1 MLKQC
6 MNYAKTLREPG
17 VAQAEIPQE
26 AFEDDPQE
34 AAPVVP
40 RYLQLARAIHARFTA
55 DEERE
60 IAVYR
65 AAEALVASKNAVIMR
80 AVQEV
85 LDFCEILR
93 NVPELNAAL
102 DKKTEDITQR
112 LFSNRCTYTVE
123 NEPIAVQ
130 YEAPVYRVDMH
141 MPDHISLSSVN
152 NAYLHV
158 SFNPVKFMVVNKE
171 EEGEATITKHLL
183 MKQYRLATDG
193 TFLHFQSNE
202 GAAADPISDIITEL
216 RAKLGHEF
224 FEKHLMPYFE
234 AQVQAPVPD

>member
-6 MNYAKTLREPG
+6 INYAKTLCEPG

-26 AFEDDPQE
+26 AFGDDPQD
-34 AAPVVP
+34 ATLVIP
-40 RYLQLARAIHARFTA
+40 RYLQLARTIHARFTA
-55 DEERE
+55 DEEKE
-60 IAVYR
+60 FAVYR
-65 AAEALVASKNAVIMR
+65 AAEALVARKNSVIMR

-85 LDFCEILR
+85 LDFCGILR

-141 MPDHISLSSVN
+141 MPDHVSLSSAN
-152 NAYLHV
+152 NAYLHI
-158 SFNPVKFMVVNKE
+158 SFNPVKFLVVNKE

-193 TFLHFQSNE
+193 TFLHFQSND
-202 GAAADPISDIITEL
+202 GAAADPIADIITEL

-224 FEKHLMPYFE
+224 FEKNLMPHFE
-234 AQVQAPVPD
+234 AQAQIPVPD